1 MSSLE
6 RNEHG
11 VFRAYA
17 AAAPATH
24 GLLLIRF
31 CCAGRR
37 SSVCSTR
44 NHAFMPRNKSA
55 DLIDPVRELQIK
67 LAKEIDR
74 SRRLRERMGVSEEEL
89 KASGQR
95 MARLLARMRTKRTV
109 H

>member
-6 RNEHG
+6 RNENG
-11 VFRAYA
+11 VFRAHA
-17 AAAPATH
+17 AAGPATH

-31 CCAGRR
+31 AALVDGQAFAIRGIT
-37 SSVCSTR
+37 S
-44 NHAFMPRNKSA
+44 FMPRNKSA